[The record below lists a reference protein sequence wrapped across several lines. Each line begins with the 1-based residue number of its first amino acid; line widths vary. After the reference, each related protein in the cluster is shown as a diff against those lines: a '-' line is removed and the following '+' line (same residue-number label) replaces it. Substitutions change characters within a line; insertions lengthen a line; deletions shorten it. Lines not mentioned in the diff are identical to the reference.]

1 MKSSIL
7 ILKKYHNKNP
17 LSPGHSSARLES
29 SLSG

>member
-1 MKSSIL
+1 M
-7 ILKKYHNKNP
+7 LKKYHNKNP